1 MKSLILKLASVATV
15 CCMCLVYPLSAS
27 SQQSTFSIDSRL
39 GNKLN
44 ISSLL
49 LPLQIN
55 RIHSWEIELRNQ
67 SGLPI
72 EGASIEVI
80 GGMPAHDHGL
90 PTQPQV
96 SASDVPGI
104 YLVEGIRFHMPGDW
118 EMIFSI
124 SVNNQSDTATLEF
137 SL

>member
-1 MKSLILKLASVATV
+1 MKSLILKLVTTATVSVA
-15 CCMCLVYPLSAS
+15 CLVSSLSAT
-27 SQQSTFSIDSRL
+27 SQESTFTIASRL
-39 GNKLN
+39 GNKLS

-55 RIHSWEIELRNQ
+55 RIHSWEIELRNANG
-67 SGLPI
+67 SPI

-96 SASDVPGI
+96 TASTDPGI

-118 EMIFSI
+118 EMTFSI
-124 SVNNQSDTATLEF
+124 SVNNQSDTAVLEF